1 MTTSQIEHVQNQLI
15 KFIDSVVE
23 KGERATQ
30 AEIAALP
37 EIALSLVA
45 LSKH

>member
-1 MTTSQIEHVQNQLI
+1 MTTTQIEHIENQLI
-15 KFIDSVVE
+15 KFIDAVVE

-37 EIALSLVA
+37 EIALSLVEIQK
-45 LSKH
+45 L

>member
-1 MTTSQIEHVQNQLI
+1 MTTSQIEHVENQLI
-15 KFIDSVVE
+15 EFIDAVVE

-45 LSKH
+45 LSKL

>member
-1 MTTSQIEHVQNQLI
+1 MTTSQINHVENQLI
-15 KFIDSVVE
+15 NFIDAVVE

-37 EIALSLVA
+37 EIALSLVE
-45 LSKH
+45 LNKI